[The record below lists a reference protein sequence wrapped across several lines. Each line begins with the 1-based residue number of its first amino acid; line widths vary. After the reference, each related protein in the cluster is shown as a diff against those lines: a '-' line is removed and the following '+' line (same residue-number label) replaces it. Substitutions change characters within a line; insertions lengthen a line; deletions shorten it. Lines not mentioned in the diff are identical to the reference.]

1 MGAPE
6 LGVSVCLSG
15 WWLFRLPLAS
25 APPAALPPCRPADD
39 DRGAGGLRQVLAPPR
54 HPGGDAEALGG
65 RLLEQ
70 VLCAPSGLRQWKDSG
85 QVGSPP
91 CSRSQCRVRHA
102 CVECVPQ
109 ALSETS
115 YFLLLLPSLALAFT
129 LCQGLPWWLRWQRI
143 CLCCAKHS
151 VYNENPM
158 ESRSYSYKIHFSDEE
173 TEAQRAQVTCH
184 KSYGEARADV

>member
-1 MGAPE
+1 M
-6 LGVSVCLSG
+6 GVSVCLSG

-143 CLCCAKHS
+143 CLQSRHLGS
-151 VYNENPM
+151 IPGSGISPGEGNGNPLQ
-158 ESRSYSYKIHFSDEE
+158 YSCLGNTMDR
-173 TEAQRAQVTCH
+173 RAW
-184 KSYGEARADV
+184 RAAVPGV